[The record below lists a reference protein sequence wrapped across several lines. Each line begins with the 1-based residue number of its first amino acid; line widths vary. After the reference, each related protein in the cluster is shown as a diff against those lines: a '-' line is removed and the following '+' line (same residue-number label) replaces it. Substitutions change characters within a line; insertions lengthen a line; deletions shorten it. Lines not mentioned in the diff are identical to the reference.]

1 MARIAGTRTESIV
14 RRRQRPES
22 GGLGTFLQIML
33 VGALLFAVIWQV
45 RGSVDP
51 EAPGRVTVETYVTT
65 DEVNLRSGPGLD
77 QDVLAVLPLHT
88 EVEITGPAK
97 AGFLPVDVDGA
108 AAWISSD
115 YLVREGSVLAGTS
128 GDVPVLEAAE
138 LEEAP
143 LPNMLVANVSAAEVD
158 APPEPEPVV
167 DEEPPQVTETVAQET
182 VEDEPVDVA
191 PPVEEPAERWIEVD
205 RSTATVILHEGERI
219 VAQYDGLIGKDPS
232 PDGYYATAVGTFHV
246 YVKERALA
254 ETPFAPGVFL
264 TDFVGFDPARSNG
277 FHSPVRDAAGQVVQ
291 TGGTAT
297 LGCVR
302 LAEDEARF
310 LFDFVDIGTR
320 VEIHD

>member
-1 MARIAGTRTESIV
+1 M
-14 RRRQRPES
+14 RRRQRAES

-45 RGSVDP
+45 RDSVDP
-51 EAPGRVTVETYVTT
+51 DAPADAVSGAYVTT
-65 DEVNLRSGPGLD
+65 DEVNLRSGPGLGY
-77 QDVLAVLPLHT
+77 DVLAVLPLHA
-88 EVEITGPAK
+88 EVGVTGPAEE
-97 AGFLPVDVDGA
+97 GFLPVDADGTS
-108 AAWISSD
+108 AWVSSD
-115 YLVREGSVLAGTS
+115 YLIREGSVLAGSS
-128 GDVPVLEAAE
+128 GDVPMMEAAE
-138 LEEAP
+138 PEEASFSG
-143 LPNMLVANVSAAEVD
+143 LLVSDVSAAEVD
-158 APPEPEPVV
+158 VPDLAPVEEEAPVV
-167 DEEPPQVTETVAQET
+167 AETVAQET
-182 VEDEPVDVA
+182 VVQEPVDVA
-191 PPVEEPAERWIEVD
+191 PPDAAPAERWIEVD
-205 RSTATVILHEGERI
+205 RSTATVTLHEGDRT

-232 PDGYYATAVGTFHV
+232 TDGYYATAVGTFHV

-277 FHSPVRDAAGQVVQ
+277 FHSPVRDADGNVVQ
-291 TGGTAT
+291 TGGTTT

>member
-1 MARIAGTRTESIV
+1 MGSIV
-14 RRRQRPES
+14 RRSQRAES
-22 GGLGTFLQIML
+22 GGLGTFFLQIML
-33 VGALLFAVIWQV
+33 VGALLFAVVWQV
-45 RGSVDP
+45 HGSVDP
-51 EAPGRVTVETYVTT
+51 EAPGRVMGETYVTT

-77 QDVLAVLPLHT
+77 QDVLAVLPLHA
-88 EVEITGPAK
+88 EVEVTGLMQ
-97 AGFLPVDVDGA
+97 AGFLPVDVDGT
-108 AAWISSD
+108 AAWVSSD
-115 YLVREGSVLAGTS
+115 YLVREGSVLAGSS
-128 GDVPVLEAAE
+128 GDLQVLEAAE
-138 LEEAP
+138 PEEAS
-143 LPNMLVANVSAAEVD
+143 LPNMVVANASAAEVGEQ
-158 APPEPEPVV
+158 EPEPGAV
-167 DEEPPQVTETVAQET
+167 DEPPQVVETVAQDTAAE
-182 VEDEPVDVA
+182 EPVDVDQ
-191 PPVEEPAERWIEVD
+191 PVEEPAERWIEVD
-205 RSTATVILHEGERI
+205 RLTATVTLHEGDRV

-277 FHSPVRDAAGQVVQ
+277 FHSPVRDAEGKVVQ
-291 TGGTAT
+291 TGGTTT